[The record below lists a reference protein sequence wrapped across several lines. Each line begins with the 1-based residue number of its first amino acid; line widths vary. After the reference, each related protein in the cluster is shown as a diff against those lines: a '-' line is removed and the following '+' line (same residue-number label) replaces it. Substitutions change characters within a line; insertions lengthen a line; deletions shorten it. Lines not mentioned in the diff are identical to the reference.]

1 MTSFSSDTAPAVALQ
16 NAFATPDTAQWKAAA
31 EQALKG
37 ADFERTLYKKSYEGL
52 TYQGLYTT
60 RPRQEI
66 QMTPR
71 AGWQVCQRYR
81 DPDATRGLQEIA
93 YDQQQGLEAA
103 EFDGRICDQAHIR
116 AILEQAPLHIPLYF
130 RAHSLHPDLCE
141 AELPLQG
148 FLIDPM
154 TDWLEGYTESPVAAY
169 KALHQQFKLQSERPK
184 PLRYLMQISSMTC
197 AEAGANAVQELSYI
211 LGACVEAF
219 QRLLDHRVPCPDILS
234 ATRIEM
240 SVGTQF
246 FMDVA
251 KIRALRF
258 LLHRL
263 ARVYACESQ
272 PMTLHATTL
281 KRTLGRYDIHNNYLR
296 QTLGASAAVLGG
308 VDSLS
313 TGAFNEVNGLP
324 DRTARRM
331 ARNIQ
336 LVLKHEAYFETLLD
350 PARGSFFLENL
361 TSELAEAAWKQF
373 QGIEQ
378 QGGLEMEL
386 RSGRLQQSILEVAAL
401 RQKAFNT
408 RKDVVVGINQ
418 YAPAQEK
425 RHNTHLLPTS
435 QVPDYQVE
443 TNIEALPPLRPA
455 LAFETLRENDFWDQQ
470 QVTLL
475 CYGDAYRPRA
485 EFMEGIFACVGLR
498 PEHSPALET
507 PEALVAYVGQR
518 IEAPSLEAETPP
530 EDTEASHTGAQ
541 HLMVFCAS
549 DSAYTSLLPKVLPR
563 LKEAYPQLQLILAGN
578 PGEQHAAYQKLGLS
592 TAFYRGC
599 NVLSALTHLLPKA

>member
-1 MTSFSSDTAPAVALQ
+1 MTSFSSKTTPAADLKD
-16 NAFATPDTAQWKAAA
+16 AFATPDVEQWKVIA

-37 ADFERTLYKKSYEGL
+37 ANFERTLYRKSYEGL

-60 RPRQEI
+60 RPRQKI

-71 AGWQVCQRYR
+71 ASWQICQRYR
-81 DPDATRGLQEIA
+81 DPDVTRGIQEIA
-93 YDQQQGLEAA
+93 HDQQQGLEAA
-103 EFDGRICDQAHIR
+103 EFDGRVCDPSLVIQS
-116 AILEQAPLHIPLYF
+116 LEAAQLKIPFYF
-130 RAHSLHPDLCE
+130 RAHTLPPDLYQTD
-141 AELPLQG
+141 APVQG
-148 FLIDPM
+148 FLIDPIA
-154 TDWLEGYTESPVAAY
+154 DWVEGYTESPVAAY
-169 KALHQQFKLQSERPK
+169 KTLHQLFKQQAERPR
-184 PLRYLMQISSMTC
+184 PLRYLMQVSSMSY
-197 AEAGANAVQELSYI
+197 AEAGANAVQELTYI

-219 QRLLDHRVPCPDILS
+219 QRLLDNRVPCKNILS
-234 ATRIEM
+234 ATRIEV

-263 ARVYACESQ
+263 ASVYAHEAQ

-350 PARGSFFLENL
+350 PAKGSFFLENL
-361 TSELAEAAWKQF
+361 SSELAEAAWKQF
-373 QGIEQ
+373 QNIEQ

-386 RSGRLQQSILEVAAL
+386 RSGRLQQAVLEVAAL
-401 RQKAFNT
+401 RQKAFET
-408 RKDVVVGINQ
+408 RKDVGVGSNLFATA
-418 YAPAQEK
+418 YEK
-425 RHNTHLLPTS
+425 PHNTHLLPTS
-435 QVPDYQVE
+435 QVSDYQVE
-443 TNIEALPPLRPA
+443 TGIEALPPMRPA
-455 LAFETLRENDFWDQQ
+455 LAFEALRENPAWSQK
-470 QVTLL
+470 QVNLL
-475 CYGDAYRPRA
+475 CYGDAYRGRA
-485 EFMEGIFACVGLR
+485 EFMEGIFACVGLTSQR
-498 PEHSPALET
+498 SPALET
-507 PEALVAYVGQR
+507 PDGI
-518 IEAPSLEAETPP
+518 IEYITQQIEPPSAEAENTSITDPQ
-530 EDTEASHTGAQ
+530 TGFQ

-549 DSAYTSLLPKVLPR
+549 DLAYTELLPKVLPR
-563 LKEAYPQLQLILAGN
+563 LKEAYPQLQLVLAGN
-578 PGEQHAAYQKLGLS
+578 PREQQAEYQKLGLH
-592 TAFYRGC
+592 TAFYKGC
-599 NVLSALTHLLPKA
+599 NVLNTLASLLTTA